1 MIRQFS
7 RFLLLAVSGQEIV
20 EFDVIYL
27 PSIAPMLL
35 MTNQIAQF
43 KTTSFL
49 GEVPKQFKD
58 S

>member
-1 MIRQFS
+1 MIWQFS

-27 PSIAPMLL
+27 PSIAQMLL

-43 KTTSFL
+43 ETSFF